1 MEMNACLVSY
11 IHQSV
16 LVPSVCKVTVC
27 PRFCNIAWGFIH
39 FLSIISEWFLSKAH
53 HAEK

>member
-1 MEMNACLVSY
+1 MEMNTCLVSY

-39 FLSIISEWFLSKAH
+39 FLSIISGWFLSKAH